1 MTLKYSV
8 AIIGAQETDRVGVI
22 PEMSMLQLHAQGAL
36 NAMRDA
42 GVTKNDIDGLFT
54 AGPSPAQLG
63 EYLGIVP
70 RHVDGT
76 LVGGCSFMMLVRHA
90 AAAIQAGLCEVA
102 LVTHG
107 ESGRSRV
114 GAARWGASPDSPQGQ
129 FEMPFGVLGPA
140 TMFPMGVARH
150 MAKYG
155 TTSEHL
161 AAVAVSTR
169 RWAAMNP
176 RAMMR
181 DPITVED
188 VLNSRMVCWP
198 LHLLDCCLVTDGG
211 GALVIVSAKRA
222 KSMGLKHK
230 PVYLLGAGEATEHVG
245 ISQMEDFTASAA
257 YRKSGEEAFKMAGVK
272 HKDIQ
277 HLMFYDAFTH
287 TPLYAIE
294 DLGFVKKGEGGPWMA
309 EMHGAPGGDLPM
321 NTNGGGLSYT
331 HTGMYGMFAIQE
343 SVRQLRGEGGERQV
357 KNLKVGLVHGPGG
370 MFSAA
375 ATLILT
381 NEPGD

>member
-1 MTLKYSV
+1 ELS
-8 AIIGAQETDRVGVI
+8 
-22 PEMSMLQLHAQGAL
+22 
-36 NAMRDA
+36 
-42 GVTKNDIDGLFT
+42 
-54 AGPSPAQLG
+54 

-76 LVGGCSFMMLVRHA
+76 LVGGCSFMILTRHA
-90 AAAIQAGLCEVA
+90 AAAIKAGLCDVA

-114 GAARWGASPDSPQGQ
+114 GARGFGGSPQSPQGQ
-129 FEMPFGVLGPA
+129 FEMPYGVFGPPS
-140 TMFPMGVARH
+140 MFPMGVARH

-155 TTSEHL
+155 TTSEQL

-169 RWAAMNP
+169 QWAMKNP

-181 DPITVED
+181 DPITIED
-188 VLNSRMVCWP
+188 VLNSRIICWP
-198 LHLLDCCLVTDGG
+198 MHLLDCCLVTDGG
-211 GALVIVSAKRA
+211 GALVIVSAERA
-222 KSMGLKHK
+222 QSMGLGHP
-230 PVYLLGAGEATEHVG
+230 PVYLLGAGEATEHVM
-245 ISQMEDFTASAA
+245 ISMMADMTSSAA
-257 YRKSGEEAFKMAGVK
+257 YRKSGEEAFKMAGVT
-272 HKDIQ
+272 HKDID

-309 EMHGAPGGDLPM
+309 EMHGAPGGDLPL

-343 SVRQLRGEGGERQV
+343 ACRQLRGEGGERQV
-357 KNLKVGLVHGPGG
+357 PNVKISLVHGPGG

-375 ATLILT
+375 STLILT
-381 NEPGD
+381 NEPPTAA